1 MDIGNQRVY
10 WKISRSY
17 YPKLFPILE
26 WSKWSNGQIESVL
39 GKEGVTSNQFKISL
53 AMDFKETKIKEE
65 VVDGTNPSKIN
76 PKSDVNCANNGSA
89 GDIVIKS
96 EIELEFK
103 EETKGKIVVMNADA
117 EIEFKGEI
125 NEHSDMILKSETDY
139 DIKEGTKD
147 RSSTLNDP
155 LLILGM

>member
-1 MDIGNQRVY
+1 MV
-10 WKISRSY
+10 KVVKRSNR
-17 YPKLFPILE
+17 ICS
-26 WSKWSNGQIESVL
+26 W
-39 GKEGVTSNQFKISL
+39 KEGVTNNQFNISFTL
-53 AMDFKETKIKEE
+53 DSEETKIKEE
-65 VVDGTNPSKIN
+65 VVDGTNLSTIN
-76 PKSDVNCANNGSA
+76 PASDVNCANHGSA

>member
-1 MDIGNQRVY
+1 
-10 WKISRSY
+10 
-17 YPKLFPILE
+17 
-26 WSKWSNGQIESVL
+26 
-39 GKEGVTSNQFKISL
+39 
-53 AMDFKETKIKEE
+53 MDFKETKIKEE
-65 VVDGTNPSKIN
+65 VVDGTNLSTIN
-76 PKSDVNCANNGSA
+76 PASDVNCANHGSA